1 MRHFLLPGLI
11 AAESKVLVSI
21 PINLL
26 RRLDAARLEKLPNP
40 CGLFARLQR
49 MEKRRDGAQE
59 AFRSAKRAVRRLTSG
74 GLRKMPRSGGSY
86 PEDAPGVADRGRRE
100 PPEGHRI
107 PERHEK
113 REEEML
119 CPRFPCLPSV
129 DRAARLPQAPLEASF
144 IFKGV
149 ELPSGRSVMP
159 AACRVTTICTCSQL
173 IRQPWDPA
181 ISTPVYQPRASARMP
196 RLELVCSER
205 YSRTMRHVLA
215 VARLMPF
222 NCNTSSL

>member
-1 MRHFLLPGLI
+1 
-11 AAESKVLVSI
+11 
-21 PINLL
+21 
-26 RRLDAARLEKLPNP
+26 
-40 CGLFARLQR
+40 

-59 AFRSAKRAVRRLTSG
+59 GFRPAKRAVRRLTSG
-74 GLRKMPRSGGSY
+74 GLRKMSRSGGSY

-119 CPRFPCLPSV
+119 CPRFPLPAVGRQRSPIATS
-129 DRAARLPQAPLEASF
+129 AARSLIYFQRGGASLRAV
-144 IFKGV
+144 GQ
-149 ELPSGRSVMP
+149 P
-159 AACRVTTICTCSQL
+159 AGCRVTTICTCSQL

-181 ISTPVYQPRASARMP
+181 ISTPLYQPRASVRIP

>member
-1 MRHFLLPGLI
+1 
-11 AAESKVLVSI
+11 
-21 PINLL
+21 
-26 RRLDAARLEKLPNP
+26 
-40 CGLFARLQR
+40 
-49 MEKRRDGAQE
+49 MEKRRDGAQG
-59 AFRSAKRAVRRLTSG
+59 RVPVRKKVSSAPDERRTAKNVS
-74 GLRKMPRSGGSY
+74 RWSSF
-86 PEDAPGVADRGRRE
+86 PEDAPGIAYRGRRE

-107 PERHEK
+107 AERHEE

-119 CPRFPCLPSV
+119 CPRFPCLPAV
-129 DRAARLPQAPLEASF
+129 DSAARLPQAPLEASF

-149 ELPSGRSVMP
+149 ELPCRRSVMP
-159 AACRVTTICTCSQL
+159 AGCRVTTICTCSQL

-181 ISTPVYQPRASARMP
+181 ISTPLYQPRASVRIP

-205 YSRTMRHVLA
+205 YSPTMRHIVA